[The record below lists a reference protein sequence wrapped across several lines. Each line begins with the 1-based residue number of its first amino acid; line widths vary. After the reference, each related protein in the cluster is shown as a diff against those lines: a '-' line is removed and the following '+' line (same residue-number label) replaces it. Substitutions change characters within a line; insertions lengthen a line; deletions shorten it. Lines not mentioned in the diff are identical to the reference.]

1 MARWFRNEIYV
12 RCLKIT
18 EKVLFNIKNLAS
30 FWKPEVCGQTVLPD
44 RSISKVEKIGGKCKN
59 SNATFW
65 VIFKQCDMCVMW
77 GMKFRTPREL
87 RSIYNQNSLKILLP
101 IFSTPNIVSRNDVW
115 MKKTWYFMWWPWNLK
130 RDHQH
135 QSFLT
140 CSDVHGTV

>member
-1 MARWFRNEIYV
+1 MVNLV
-12 RCLKIT
+12 R
-18 EKVLFNIKNLAS
+18 
-30 FWKPEVCGQTVLPD
+30 FWKPEACDQTVLPD
-44 RSISKVEKIGGKCKN
+44 RLILIVKKWWKMPKLKN
-59 SNATFW
+59 SNAIFW
-65 VIFKQCDMCVMW
+65 VIFKQCVWCEEWMLLLL
-77 GMKFRTPREL
+77 KSRTPREL

-101 IFSTPNIVSRNDVW
+101 IFSTPNIVSWNDVW